1 MLKLK
6 IWITVNKPYW
16 QPCRIEAGNGAKIKL
31 SKTMN
36 ESILNQKNVNVRCT
50 RLGYTFKPKDIDSK
64 VKAIITLSEVTW
76 DNGIHTINTKK
87 DILISSNLN

>member
-1 MLKLK
+1 
-6 IWITVNKPYW
+6 
-16 QPCRIEAGNGAKIKL
+16 
-31 SKTMN
+31 MN
-36 ESILNQKNVNVRCT
+36 ESILNQKNVNVRYI

-76 DNGIHTINTKK
+76 DNGVHTVNTKK